1 MSEPDFNLLTM
12 LDMLLAE
19 GSVAGA
25 ARRAGL
31 STSAMSRT
39 LGRLRE
45 VIGDPLLV
53 RAGRHMVLT
62 PHAQAIRERTR
73 NSVLEI
79 RALLQP
85 AASELDLAALDR
97 VFAIRA
103 NEGFVEAFG
112 PTLIAA
118 TAGVAPHVCLR
129 FAPKMEK
136 HSRYLREGLVDLEI
150 GVVADMGPEI
160 RLQALFRDRFV
171 GVVRSGHP
179 LLSLPAITAG
189 HYVSYGHVVASRRG
203 NFRGPVDDALAEI
216 GLARKVASVVPG
228 FPAALAVAMAS
239 DLIALLPA
247 SYLPAQ
253 SADGHGAGFR
263 IFELPFPSQAI
274 TISQMWHPRLDAEPA
289 HRWLRQLVRRVC
301 RERTATQEQRP
312 DLCSHK
318 R

>member
-1 MSEPDFNLLTM
+1 MSEPDFNLLM
-12 LDMLLAE
+12 ALDVLLAE

-45 VIGDPLLV
+45 VSGDPLLV

-62 PHAQAIRERTR
+62 PYAQAIRERTR
-73 NSVLEI
+73 NAVLEA

-85 AASELDLAALDR
+85 AVSELNLSSLDR

-118 TAGVAPHVCLR
+118 VASVAPRVCLR
-129 FAPKMEK
+129 FAPKIEK
-136 HSRYLREGLVDLEI
+136 NSRYLREGLVDLEI
-150 GVVADMGPEI
+150 GVVSDMGPEI
-160 RLQALFRDRFV
+160 RLQALFRDHFV
-171 GVVRSGHP
+171 GVVRAGHP
-179 LLSLPAITAG
+179 LLSEPVITAE

-203 NFRGPVDDALAEI
+203 LSHGLIDDALAKM
-216 GLARKVASVVPG
+216 GLTRKVASVVPG
-228 FPAALAVAMAS
+228 FPAALAVAIAS

-247 SYLPAQ
+247 SYLPNQ
-253 SADGHGAGFR
+253 SAGRQRISGFQT
-263 IFELPFPSQAI
+263 FELPFPTETI
-274 TISQMWHPRLDAEPA
+274 TISQMWHPRLEVEPA

-301 RERTATQEQRP
+301 REQAIPGE
-312 DLCSHK
+312 D
-318 R
+318 

>member
-1 MSEPDFNLLTM
+1 MADPDFNLLTM
-12 LDMLLAE
+12 LDLLLAE

-45 VIGDPLLV
+45 VTGDPLLV
-53 RAGRHMVLT
+53 RAGRRMVLT

-73 NSVLEI
+73 NAVLET

-85 AASELDLAALDR
+85 AVSELELATLER
-97 VFAIRA
+97 VFTIRA

-118 TAGVAPHVCLR
+118 VADIAPRVCLR
-129 FAPKMEK
+129 FAPKIDK

-160 RLQALFRDRFV
+160 RLQALFRDRYV
-171 GVVRSGHP
+171 GVVRAGHP
-179 LLSLPAITAG
+179 LLSLPAITARD
-189 HYVSYGHVVASRRG
+189 YVSHGHVATSRG
-203 NFRGPVDDALAEI
+203 GSARGPIDEALADI
-216 GLARKVASVVPG
+216 GLARNVACIVPG
-228 FPAALAVAMAS
+228 FPAALAVAVAS

-247 SYLPAQ
+247 SYLPARV
-253 SADGHGAGFR
+253 AGKHEAGFQM
-263 IFELPFPSQAI
+263 FELPVPVQVI
-274 TISQMWHPRLDAEPA
+274 TISLMWHPRLDAEPA
-289 HRWLRQLVRRVC
+289 HRWLRQLIRSTC
-301 RERTATQEQRP
+301 RERTAADESPALRA
-312 DLCSHK
+312 